1 MNILFVFK
9 AKILV
14 FRTWS
19 YRVGSP
25 IMLTIES
32 GKVSIF

>member
-1 MNILFVFK
+1 MNILFVIR

-14 FRTWS
+14 FRMWS

-25 IMLTIES
+25 IMLNIES
-32 GKVSIF
+32 GMVSMF